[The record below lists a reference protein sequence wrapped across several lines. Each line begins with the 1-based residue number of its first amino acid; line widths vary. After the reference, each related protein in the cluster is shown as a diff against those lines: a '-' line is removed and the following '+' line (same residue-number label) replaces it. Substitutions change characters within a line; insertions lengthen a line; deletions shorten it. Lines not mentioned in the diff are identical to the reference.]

1 MGEDGRHRTAHGAGE
16 PAAREGLESPYE
28 GLESQYEEV
37 EAPREQLTEEL
48 KARARELGF
57 SLVGVTDHTRSA
69 HMELYRSWVKQE
81 LHGDMSYL
89 AREDAVARRAD
100 LSGTLKSVK
109 SVVVVAHEYFA
120 PDAHGIPDDASRGVI
135 ARYARGADYHR
146 VVKKKLNALLAWLDE
161 RTEGRVEGRAY
172 VDTGPLLERELAQRA
187 GLGWFGRN
195 ALLINPSRGSYF
207 FLGVLLLD
215 LELPP
220 DGPFTADRCGSCHA
234 CLDACPTGALLGRDE
249 HGAPRIDAR
258 RCISYLTIELR
269 GPIPREL
276 RPAIGNRIYGCDICQ
291 EVCPFNVRFARESAE
306 PRYAA
311 RGPGER
317 PVGVEGLQG
326 ESPSGVEALSGEG
339 VAGSEWP
346 DVSAETSSS
355 ADGPRRALLPVHPGT
370 EGPSLVELL
379 GAALDENAW
388 EEFSRGSAMRR
399 AGRSGFARNVC
410 VALGNWG
417 SPEAVPVLSAAL
429 SDPSPLVRGHAA
441 WALGRIDS
449 PEAAWALASRLS
461 AEADESVRSELAAA
475 LAP

>member
-1 MGEDGRHRTAHGAGE
+1 
-16 PAAREGLESPYE
+16 
-28 GLESQYEEV
+28 
-37 EAPREQLTEEL
+37 
-48 KARARELGF
+48 
-57 SLVGVTDHTRSA
+57 
-69 HMELYRSWVKQE
+69 
-81 LHGDMSYL
+81 
-89 AREDAVARRAD
+89 
-100 LSGTLKSVK
+100 LKSVK

-161 RTEGRVEGRAY
+161 RTEGHVEGRAY

-195 ALLINPSRGSYF
+195 TLLINPSRGSYF

-215 LELPP
+215 LELPS
-220 DGPFTADRCGSCHA
+220 DEPFTADRCGSCRA

-249 HGAPRIDAR
+249 DGAPRIDAR

-317 PVGVEGLQG
+317 PVGVE
-326 ESPSGVEALSGEG
+326 ALPGEG
-339 VAGSEWP
+339 
-346 DVSAETSSS
+346 VSAETPGGSK
-355 ADGPRRALLPVHPGT
+355 PVQPGT
-370 EGPSLVELL
+370 ETPSLVELL
-379 GAALDENAW
+379 EMALDEAAW
-388 EEFSRGSAMRR
+388 ESFSRGSAIRR
-399 AGRSGFARNVC
+399 AGREGFARNVV
-410 VALGNWG
+410 VALGNWAD
-417 SPEAVPVLSAAL
+417 PSAAPAL
-429 SDPSPLVRGHAA
+429 SQGLKDPHPLVRAHAA
-441 WALGRIDS
+441 WALGRVGSGEALRALRERLEDEES
-449 PEAAWALASRLS
+449 PSVRDEVERALDLASSSRT
-461 AEADESVRSELAAA
+461 
-475 LAP
+475 